1 MVQGAQHAPLIVHTD
16 SAGSFPRLRAL
27 LSKRLLYW
35 YRSPMTIVLGWILPV
50 VLFVLAA
57 RSVFQ
62 NQTRL
67 IPKRSAAKADAHDV
81 LELRSN
87 VHFGSAR
94 GFVQEAPATN
104 FSEYFEALAQSEGA
118 TIEKIKNAKRDLVE
132 LARKDFVEYYRH
144 YVYGITYNANTIEGW
159 YNPAS
164 PVSANVLW
172 NLITTALLR
181 AQLRSPKA
189 RVTTSASFYST
200 DDPEQGS
207 SDVSEAIKVA
217 VVFWNFAPQAILGLT
232 VSTMVIFP
240 VVEKRSG
247 ALELQLMTGVSGSLY
262 TAAHFVF
269 DFLVQYLPPFGA
281 SFTVYLFGF
290 EKELHFTGVVGLYLV
305 MLSFA
310 PLAIF
315 ISYLMSVVFSSE
327 GGAFTATLVVFVI
340 GAFAEAV
347 TAEQMDPCSAS
358 VFSLSEKSPMVEI
371 LIMACEGLV
380 IFVILSFLHSGYY
393 LDMGSTFCP
402 ERRFARGPLEE
413 ITDEDVKA
421 EKELAERLAANGAS
435 AELEQQGCILV
446 AHDLRKSFGYFQA
459 VKGISLALRRGECFG
474 LLGVNGAGKSTTFQM
489 LAGLLELSSG
499 EAYMSDVKL
508 SASRRRW
515 QSFIGYCPQTNGLLE
530 KLNAFEHLRLFARLR
545 GIPEPQ
551 IEAAVQA
558 AITLV
563 DLEKHASKW
572 CGTYSGGNKRKLS
585 IAVAILGNPRVI
597 FLDEPFAGI
606 DVVSRTKVTGRLAA
620 LRTEGNRA
628 VVFTSHGM
636 EECETACDRMCIM
649 VAGQMT
655 CLGTLPHLRDKF
667 GTGYTMQLVLARTEP
682 PEKEVNPADQP
693 MEGKTN
699 KALDQ
704 DVTNL
709 FPGVRVLGDHDN
721 VHAYHIK
728 EKLPWSAVFQKVE
741 ELEESHA
748 FSHVMVQDTNL
759 EQIFIAFAEK
769 KVAASRT

>member
-1 MVQGAQHAPLIVHTD
+1 
-16 SAGSFPRLRAL
+16 
-27 LSKRLLYW
+27 
-35 YRSPMTIVLGWILPV
+35 MTIVIGWILPV
-50 VLFVLAA
+50 MLFVFAA
-57 RSVFQ
+57 RSIFQ

-67 IPKRSAAKADAHDV
+67 IPKLSGAKADAHEMID
-81 LELRSN
+81 LRSN

-94 GFVQEAPATN
+94 CFVEEAPATN
-104 FSEYFEALAQSEGA
+104 FSKYFEALAQSEGA
-118 TIEKIKNAKRDLVE
+118 IIEKIKNAKRDLVE
-132 LARKDFVEYYRH
+132 LARKDFVEYYSH
-144 YVYGITYNANTIEGW
+144 YAYGITYNATTIEGW

-207 SDVSEAIKVA
+207 TDVSEAMEA
-217 VVFWNFAPQAILGLT
+217 AALFWNFAPQAILGLT
-232 VSTMVIFP
+232 VSTMAIFP

-290 EKELHFTGVVGLYLV
+290 EKELHFTGV
-305 MLSFA
+305 
-310 PLAIF
+310 
-315 ISYLMSVVFSSE
+315 
-327 GGAFTATLVVFVI
+327 
-340 GAFAEAV
+340 AFAEAV
-347 TAEQMDPCSAS
+347 TAEQMDRCSGS
-358 VFSLSEKSPMVEI
+358 VFSLSENSPMMEM

-380 IFVILSFLHSGYY
+380 IFVLLSFLHSGYY
-393 LDMGSTFCP
+393 LDMRSTFCP
-402 ERRFARGPLEE
+402 ERRFAHGPLEE
-413 ITDEDVKA
+413 IPDEDVKA

-435 AELEQQGCILV
+435 AELEQGCILV
-446 AHDLRKSFGYFQA
+446 AHDLRKSFGCFQA

-515 QSFIGYCPQTNGLLE
+515 QSFIGYCPQTNSLLE

-563 DLEKHASKW
+563 DLEKHAPKW

-606 DVVSRTKVTGRLAA
+606 DVVSRTKITGRLAA
-620 LRTEGNRA
+620 LRTEGNQA

-682 PEKEVNPADQP
+682 PAKEVNTAGQP
-693 MEGKTN
+693 MEGKTS

-728 EKLPWSAVFQKVE
+728 EKLPWSAVFEKVE

-769 KVAASRT
+769 KGAASRS